1 MGLSIKVNG
10 MIKKVLETAEVFKS
24 GKMDQGMT
32 DSGRMV
38 WHMEWVVLFTQK
50 ATFMRVNGLKIK
62 LMVMEYNKITK
73 VAVTK
78 ETGITINKMEKELK
92 NGQMVQCM
100 KASINTE

>member
-1 MGLSIKVNG
+1 MERSIKANG
-10 MIKKVLETAEVFKS
+10 MIKKDLETAEVFRS
-24 GKMDQGMT
+24 GKMDQDMT

-38 WHMEWVVLFTQK
+38 WHMEWVVLYTLK

-73 VAVTK
+73 VAVMK

-92 NGQMVQCM
+92 NGQMVQCT